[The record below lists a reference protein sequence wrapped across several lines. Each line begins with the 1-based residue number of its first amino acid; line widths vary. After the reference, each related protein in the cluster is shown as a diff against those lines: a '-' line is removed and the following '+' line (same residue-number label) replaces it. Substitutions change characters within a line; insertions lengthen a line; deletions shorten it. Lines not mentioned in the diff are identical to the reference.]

1 MTRATASQP
10 SQLGTSWGISTL
22 TVTAPST
29 MPWFACL
36 RTGKTVRFSLRCT
49 GTMAQWTV
57 IPQRLC
63 VILRRACLKWLAIFC
78 RISRKIPFLLL
89 GTLTILRRSLLFCR
103 QPFLIFWSMEQ
114 LGFPQV
120 MRRTFH
126 PIILPKSLTRSSI

>member
-10 SQLGTSWGISTL
+10 SLSGTSWGISIP

-29 MPWFACL
+29 MPWSACL

-49 GTMAQWTV
+49 EIMAPWTV
-57 IPQRLC
+57 IHRRLC
-63 VILRRACLKWLAIFC
+63 VILRHACLRWLAIFC

-89 GTLTILRRSLLFCR
+89 GTLTIPRRSRLFCQ

-114 LGFPQV
+114 LGFLLV
-120 MRRTFH
+120 MRRIFH
-126 PIILPKSLTRSSI
+126 LII